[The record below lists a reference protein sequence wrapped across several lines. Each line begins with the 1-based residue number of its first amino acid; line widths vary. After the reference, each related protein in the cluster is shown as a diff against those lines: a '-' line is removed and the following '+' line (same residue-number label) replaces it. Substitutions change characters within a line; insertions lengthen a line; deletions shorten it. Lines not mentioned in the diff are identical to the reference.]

1 MHAECLTDVI
11 NFVVLVGDSQK
22 QAIYVTIWYDIRKIL
37 MRRTMEINYAVSIP
51 ERGKGKIN
59 TGCF

>member
-1 MHAECLTDVI
+1 MIKL
-11 NFVVLVGDSQK
+11 VVLVGDSQN

-37 MRRTMEINYAVSIP
+37 MRRTMEINYAVSIT
-51 ERGKGKIN
+51 EREEGKIN